1 MRHAIMQSR
10 ERTRCRPARAALP
23 GLALLLLLAPGCGQ
37 YSGGDPPSGS
47 GGAATATAVAPP
59 DPTVAMNSFATTVYP
74 LLTQYCGP
82 ECHVGR
88 GTEGTPLIAHA
99 DLATAYSAVVDTQ
112 KVSFTNPAAS
122 RLVRRLVADFHHC
135 WSNCMADGAVM
146 EAAIAAWAADIDSS
160 GGGGTPVEGGL
171 FSNALTLNDGQE
183 DPGDRRYSGHLIA
196 LWEFK
201 EGTGDTAYDTSGVAP
216 AIDLLLEGPD
226 WMSNYGI
233 SIESGMAIAPVSS
246 SRKLLDRIA
255 AAGEGSQQYTVE
267 AWVIPDNTDQEG
279 PARIVSYSR
288 NTGNRNF
295 TLGQVL
301 YQYDFRNRALQPEI
315 SLNGTPSLQT
325 YDGDQDVQ
333 ATRQH
338 VVITFDQFRGRRIYV
353 NGRWTDDL
361 DEQDPGRLWNWDPD
375 ARFVLGNEVTGDR
388 QWVGRIQLAAVYDQ
402 VLTEQ
407 QIRQNFNAGVGKRL
421 LLSFDVSAW
430 LGPGSFIEVSVSEF
444 DDYSYLFCTPTLVTP
459 GATGFSVQNLRI
471 MVNGSIPV
479 QGQAFRHMNTLV
491 NGPRQE
497 LSSTCSIIA
506 KPEGGAPDTD
516 EFALAFEVL
525 GAYEDPV
532 DPEILPPGGIS
543 VFDDPLPDNGI
554 RDFARINQT
563 MAAVTGVSPATP
575 VVESTYQG
583 LTQQLPSGYDLR
595 AFSSS
600 HQVGVAKLAL
610 EYCDQAVDS
619 PTLRAQLAPGFLYD
633 SDVATALDAAGQ
645 ATLIQGMGLAI
656 LGQNLVTPLASQPT
670 VAEVMPYLQT
680 MIGELTANCGVS
692 ITCDATR
699 TQTIAKATCAALLS
713 SAAATIH

>member
-10 ERTRCRPARAALP
+10 ERNRCRPARAVLP
-23 GLALLLLLAPGCGQ
+23 ALALLLLAAGCGQ
-37 YSGGDPPSGS
+37 YGGGDPPSSS
-47 GGAATATAVAPP
+47 GGSTTATAVAPP

-99 DLATAYSAVVDTQ
+99 DLPTAYSAVVDTQ
-112 KVSFTNPAAS
+112 KVSFSNPAAS

-135 WSNCMADGAVM
+135 WSSCMADGAVM
-146 EAAIAAWAADIDSS
+146 EAAIAAWGADIDAS
-160 GGGGTPVEGGL
+160 GGGGEPVEGGL
-171 FSNALTLNDGQE
+171 FSNALTLADGQE
-183 DPGDRRYSGHLIA
+183 DLGGRRYSENLIA
-196 LWEFK
+196 FWDFK
-201 EGTGDTAYDTSGVAP
+201 EGTGNYARDKSGIEP
-216 AIDLLLEGPD
+216 AVELLLQGPE

-233 SIESGMAIAPVSS
+233 SIESGMAIAAATR
-246 SRKLLDRIA
+246 SRKLYDRIA
-255 AAGEGSQQYTVE
+255 NPEGGSQQYTLE

-279 PARIVSYSR
+279 PARILSYSR
-288 NTGNRNF
+288 NTGSRNF

-301 YQYDFRNRALQPEI
+301 YQYDFRNRALNPDI

-325 YDGDQDVQ
+325 YPGDEDLQP
-333 ATRQH
+333 TLQH
-338 VVITFDQFRGRRIYV
+338 VVVTFDQFRGRRIYV

-361 DEQDPGRLWNWDPD
+361 DEEDPGRLWNWDPNS
-375 ARFVLGNEVTGDR
+375 RFVLGNEVTGDR
-388 QWVGRIQLAAVYDQ
+388 QWVGKIQLVAVYDQ

-407 QIRQNFNAGVGKRL
+407 QIRQNFDAGVGKRL

-430 LGPGSFIEVSVSEF
+430 LGPGSRLEVSVREF
-444 DDYSYLFCTPTLVTP
+444 DEDSYLFCTPTLVTP
-459 GATGFSVQNLRI
+459 GATGFRVQNLRI

-479 QGQAFRHMNTLV
+479 QGQAFKHMDELV
-491 NGPRQE
+491 TGARQE
-497 LSSTCSIIA
+497 LSATCSIIP
-506 KPEGGAPDTD
+506 KPEGGGPDTD

-543 VFDDPLPDNGI
+543 VSDEPLPDNGI

-563 MAAVTGVSPATP
+563 MAAVTGVLPSAPA
-575 VVESTYQG
+575 VESTYQD

-633 SDVATALDAAGQ
+633 DDVATALDATGQ
-645 ATLIQGMGLAI
+645 ATLIQGMSLAI
-656 LGQNLVTPLASQPT
+656 LGQNLVAPLTSQPT
-670 VAEVMPYLQT
+670 VAEVMPHLQT

-692 ITCDATR
+692 IVCDATR

-713 SAAATIH
+713 SAAATIY